1 MYAGEH
7 IGNKYLT
14 LVHTDESKEALK
26 KCGELWKKIE
36 VLIRSINKNADNY
49 EEKYMKIRFNSY
61 DNILKKH

>member
-1 MYAGEH
+1 M
-7 IGNKYLT
+7 T

-49 EEKYMKIRFNSY
+49 DEKYMKIRFNSY